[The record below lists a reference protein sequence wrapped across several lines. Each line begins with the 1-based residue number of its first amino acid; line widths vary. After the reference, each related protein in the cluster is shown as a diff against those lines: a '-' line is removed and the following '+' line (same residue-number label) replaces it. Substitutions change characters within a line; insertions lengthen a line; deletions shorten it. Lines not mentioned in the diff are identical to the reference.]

1 MGTNGVRRR
10 FGVRCYPKIKDPSE
24 FRTILIT
31 SIRSLFGELECHSF
45 GLNIIPQQKPNDHD
59 DGGNANNGVDDNN
72 YQFVVECYDKSMSAI
87 RASLTMITT
96 PSYLQSKIYR
106 FDVVQVV

>member
-1 MGTNGVRRR
+1 MGTYGVRRR

-45 GLNIIPQQKPNDHD
+45 GLNIIPQQKPNDH
-59 DGGNANNGVDDNN
+59 GVDDNN

>member
-1 MGTNGVRRR
+1 MGTYGVRRR

-45 GLNIIPQQKPNDHD
+45 GLNIIPQQKPNDHE
-59 DGGNANNGVDDNN
+59 
-72 YQFVVECYDKSMSAI
+72 FIVEFYDKSMSAI

>member
-1 MGTNGVRRR
+1 MGTYGVRHR

-45 GLNIIPQQKPNDHD
+45 GLNIIPQQKPND
-59 DGGNANNGVDDNN
+59 GVDDNN

>member
-1 MGTNGVRRR
+1 MGTYGVRHR

-45 GLNIIPQQKPNDHD
+45 GLNIIPQQKPNDR
-59 DGGNANNGVDDNN
+59 VDDNN